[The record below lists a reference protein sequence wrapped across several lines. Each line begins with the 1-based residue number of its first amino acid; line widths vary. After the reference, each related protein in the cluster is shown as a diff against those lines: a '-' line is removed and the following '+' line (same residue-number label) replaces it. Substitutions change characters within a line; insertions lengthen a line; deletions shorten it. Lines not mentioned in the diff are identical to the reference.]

1 MISFSSDDIISGRA
15 AQRSE
20 DFGILFRK
28 TFWAVMVSALLVVP
42 AHAAKPDW
50 DMAANIKE
58 AAKHLAK
65 LHRSQGSQ
73 GVLKFLDACYRTH
86 TLASE
91 FNRGLEACMAQDYM
105 HSQVLAVIYARL
117 PEEART
123 KSKMPSPDFI
133 AKSMGARFSSI
144 FSQYNYTPA
153 QADDFKKSVD
163 KHGFPIFLKAVF
175 PKDAAG
181 TGDKK

>member
-1 MISFSSDDIISGRA
+1 MNSMDKAIATMFALMVLALA
-15 AQRSE
+15 A
-20 DFGILFRK
+20 
-28 TFWAVMVSALLVVP
+28 P
-42 AHAAKPDW
+42 AHAAKPEW
-50 DMAANIKE
+50 NQTANIKE
-58 AAKHLAK
+58 AAGHLAK
-65 LHRSQGSQ
+65 LHRAQGSQ

-91 FNRGLEACMAQDYM
+91 FNRGLESCMAQDYM

-117 PEEART
+117 PEEARN
-123 KSKMPSPDFI
+123 KSNMPSPAFI

-144 FSQYNYTPA
+144 FSQYNFTPA
-153 QADDFKKSVD
+153 ASDDFKKSVD

-181 TGDKK
+181 AGEKK